1 MIAIAIILSLSF
13 AFIAALCLY
22 WRNILEWIKKAANK
36 IKEVLGITVQGTRTF
51 ISKSLEGSLEGFK
64 NISKYYSENNLTG
77 EWEETVYTKSVSRSE
92 IPPEIL
98 AKVDSGAFDTEI
110 STTEELQ
117 LILTN

>member
-51 ISKSLEGSLEGFK
+51 ISKRLEGFK